1 MDGRSHIRSPV
12 AEGAPPMY
20 RARITKSRSRNVR
33 RWQIGAV
40 AGVAVA
46 IVGVGLGVASAAET
60 VPTVNCPQVNNLPA
74 VPAQAQAEVTRNLE
88 LLNTQISEANNRLRT
103 SVGQGGPAFIQNA
116 ILGPLKD
123 KRFATINRIETA
135 IGRNAAKPNLNAE
148 GLSTCSLNQ
157 DGGASAQ
164 QPVEVPAAGGG
175 ATGGGATGGGATGGG
190 ATGGG
195 DATGG
200 AAAGVPTVNC
210 PQVNNLPAVPAQAQA
225 EVARNLELLNTQ
237 IKEANARLVSTVGQG
252 GPAFIQNA
260 ILGPLKDKRFATI
273 NRIETAIGRNAAK
286 PNLNAEGL
294 STCSLN
300 ENGGASAEQPVEVPA
315 AGGNGG
321 NTGGGN
327 VALPTVNCPAL
338 NNLPAIPAQAQ
349 AEVQRNLELLNTQ
362 IAEANA
368 RIVSTVGQG
377 GPAFIQNAILGPLED
392 KRFATINRIETAIGR
407 NAAKPNLNAE
417 GLAPC
422 SLKA

>member
-1 MDGRSHIRSPV
+1 
-12 AEGAPPMY
+12 MY
-20 RARITKSRSRNVR
+20 RARYNKSRSISR

-40 AGVAVA
+40 AGVAVVLA
-46 IVGVGLGVASAAET
+46 GVGLGVASAAET

-74 VPAQAQAEVTRNLE
+74 VPAQAQAEVKRNLE

-157 DGGASAQ
+157 DGGNSAQ
-164 QPVEVPAAGGG
+164 QPVDVPAAGGG
-175 ATGGGATGGGATGGG
+175 AAEGGGEGV
-190 ATGGG
+190 
-195 DATGG
+195 
-200 AAAGVPTVNC
+200 VPTVNC

-225 EVARNLELLNTQ
+225 EVQRNLELLNTQ
-237 IKEANARLVSTVGQG
+237 ISEANNRLRTSVGQG

-300 ENGGASAEQPVEVPA
+300 EDGGNSAEQPVEVPA
-315 AGGNGG
+315 AGGNAGNGG
-321 NTGGGN
+321 NAGGNNGGGN
-327 VALPTVNCPAL
+327 NGGGNNGGGNAAVATVNCPQV
-338 NNLPAIPAQAQ
+338 NNLPEIPAQAA

-368 RIVSTVGQG
+368 RIASSVGQG
-377 GPAFIQNAILGPLED
+377 GPAFVQNAILGPLED

-407 NAAKPNLNAE
+407 NAVKPNLNAE

-422 SLKA
+422 SLNQ

>member
-1 MDGRSHIRSPV
+1 
-12 AEGAPPMY
+12 MY
-20 RARITKSRSRNVR
+20 RARYNKSRTSSR

-40 AGVAVA
+40 VGVAVV
-46 IVGVGLGVASAAET
+46 ITGVGLGVASAAES
-60 VPTVNCPQVNNLPA
+60 VPTVNCPQVGNLPA
-74 VPAQAQAEVTRNLE
+74 VPAQAQAEVQRNLE

-157 DGGASAQ
+157 DGGSSAQ
-164 QPVEVPAAGGG
+164 QPVEVPAAGNN
-175 ATGGGATGGGATGGG
+175 GGGGE
-190 ATGGG
+190 
-195 DATGG
+195 
-200 AAAGVPTVNC
+200 AAAVPTVNC
-210 PQVNNLPAVPAQAQA
+210 PAVDNLPAVPAQAAA
-225 EVARNLELLNTQ
+225 EVQRNLELLNTQ
-237 IKEANARLVSTVGQG
+237 ISEANNRLRTSVGQG

-260 ILGPLKDKRFATI
+260 ILGPLEDKRFATI

-300 ENGGASAEQPVEVPA
+300 ENGGSSAEQPTEVP
-315 AGGNGG
+315 
-321 NTGGGN
+321 GGGN
-327 VALPTVNCPAL
+327 AGAGGDAGSDVAVPTVNCPQVA
-338 NNLPAIPAQAQ
+338 NLPAIPAQAA
-349 AEVQRNLELLNTQ
+349 AEVQRNLELLDTQ

-368 RIVSTVGQG
+368 RIVSSVGQG

-422 SLKA
+422 ALNQ